1 MNQRIT
7 AAAPPLFSETHAAT
21 IAAAA
26 QDYPD
31 ADGMLIDMHAEH
43 MLVAVPL
50 VNGIVVRW
58 VVESAV
64 GINEMSERQAQ
75 LKQAGLQYVCLTMH
89 TGTLLS
95 WHPKTSH

>member
-7 AAAPPLFSETHAAT
+7 AAQPPLFSETHAAT

-26 QDYPD
+26 QNYPD
-31 ADGMLIDMHAEH
+31 ADGILIDMHAEH

-89 TGTLLS
+89 TDRLVPLA
-95 WHPKTSH
+95 PKERH

>member
-1 MNQRIT
+1 MNERVT
-7 AAAPPLFSETHAAT
+7 AAPPPLFSETHAAT
-21 IAAAA
+21 IASAAR
-26 QDYPD
+26 DYPD
-31 ADGMLIDMHAEH
+31 ADGLLIDVHAEH
-43 MLVAVPL
+43 MLIAVPL

-89 TGTLLS
+89 TYNLVPLD
-95 WHPKTSH
+95 PKESH